1 MNVENSLAK
10 LALKKGIHKCIEQQ
24 KVMDAK

>member
-1 MNVENSLAK
+1 MNVENSLDK
-10 LALKKGIHKCIEQQ
+10 LALKGIHKCIEQQ